1 MTCIFFGHR
10 YVQKEIEPMLR
21 STLIDLIDNH
31 DCRLF
36 YVGNQGGFDAMV
48 TRVLWELSNRCPS
61 FIAEEK
67 EKQLVQIIREER
79 LDEQKTRKFME
90 DCFKDGEVRTVGTNI
105 DTLMPPMP
113 RFGGGNRAAKKQTI
127 IEKLK
132 AFFERFFGVEFLIQ
146 FTEEVTLTKC
156 A

>member
-48 TRVLWELSNRCPS
+48 TRVLWELSNRYP
-61 FIAEEK
+61 
-67 EKQLVQIIREER
+67 IRAY
-79 LDEQKTRKFME
+79 
-90 DCFKDGEVRTVGTNI
+90 TVLAYLPTGK
-105 DTLMPPMP
+105 
-113 RFGGGNRAAKKQTI
+113 R
-127 IEKLK
+127 
-132 AFFERFFGVEFLIQ
+132 V
-146 FTEEVTLTKC
+146 
-156 A
+156 

>member
-1 MTCIFFGHR
+1 MAA
-10 YVQKEIEPMLR
+10 KDPK
-21 STLIDLIDNH
+21 
-31 DCRLF
+31 CR
-36 YVGNQGGFDAMV
+36 
-48 TRVLWELSNRCPS
+48 S

>member
-113 RFGGGNRAAKKQTI
+113 RFGSFIT
-127 IEKLK
+127 
-132 AFFERFFGVEFLIQ
+132 LISD
-146 FTEEVTLTKC
+146 TLSPGFSIRRRYAITSLISLRS
-156 A
+156 

>member
-1 MTCIFFGHR
+1 M
-10 YVQKEIEPMLR
+10 
-21 STLIDLIDNH
+21 
-31 DCRLF
+31 
-36 YVGNQGGFDAMV
+36 
-48 TRVLWELSNRCPS
+48 
-61 FIAEEK
+61 
-67 EKQLVQIIREER
+67 QIIREER

-146 FTEEVTLTKC
+146 FTEEVTLTKR